1 MRVRRAGAVPGGVV
15 AILAAVLSFAYAGDI
30 DGPTNSI
37 QPVKRIPF
45 TADLGL
51 GKPPTHELNT
61 IRDVHDA
68 FFACWK
74 APPKDEAR
82 AGTEINIVFSL
93 SRSGEIIGEPR
104 FTVTPLEMST
114 EVRAIYQRSVIEAFR
129 LCSPFPVSASL
140 GNAIAGKPHS
150 LRLTDGRGQ
159 PRI

>member
-1 MRVRRAGAVPGGVV
+1 MRGRRAGALPGGVV
-15 AILAAVLSFAYAGDI
+15 AILAAILSFAYAGDI

-93 SRSGEIIGEPR
+93 SRSGDIIGEPR

>member
-1 MRVRRAGAVPGGVV
+1 MTVRRAGATLGGVV
-15 AILAAVLSFAYAGDI
+15 AILAAVLSFAQAGDI
-30 DGPTNSI
+30 DGPTHSI

-45 TADLGL
+45 TADLGR
-51 GKPPTHELNT
+51 GKPPTQELNT

-74 APPKDEAR
+74 APAKEEAR
-82 AGTEINIVFSL
+82 SGTEINIVFSL

-104 FTVTPLEMST
+104 FTVTPLEMSAD
-114 EVRAIYQRSVIEAFR
+114 VRAIYQRSVIEAFR

-140 GNAIAGKPHS
+140 GNAIAGTPHS